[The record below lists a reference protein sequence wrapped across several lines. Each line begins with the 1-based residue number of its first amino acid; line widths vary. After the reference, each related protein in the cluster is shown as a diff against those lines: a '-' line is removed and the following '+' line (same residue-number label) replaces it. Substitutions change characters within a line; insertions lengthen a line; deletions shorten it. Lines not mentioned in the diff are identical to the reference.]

1 MRRMDEQPIAEARAN
16 LSDLI
21 ARVRLLRIQVSLTRR
36 GKPQAAVVPVELAEA
51 AQAVGGPDKAA
62 ELLRASAD
70 SKPRPAARRAR

>member
-1 MRRMDEQPIAEARAN
+1 MFGTIRRMDEQPIAEARAN

-21 ARVRLLRIQVSLTRR
+21 SRVRLLRTPVCLTRR

-62 ELLRASAD
+62 ELLRGL
-70 SKPRPAARRAR
+70 R